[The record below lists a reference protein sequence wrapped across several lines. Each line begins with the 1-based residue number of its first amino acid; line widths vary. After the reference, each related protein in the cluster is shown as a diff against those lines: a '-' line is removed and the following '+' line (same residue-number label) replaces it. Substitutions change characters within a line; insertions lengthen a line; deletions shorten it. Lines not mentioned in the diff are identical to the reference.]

1 LFVENVPVLSI
12 LLITTATFL
21 ISGELVYRCL
31 QSIPIRVP
39 EAVSFIDEYR
49 KFLPFQSTLDNL
61 KGMAKPLLF
70 SFALTDQSLLDP
82 PSDYA
87 GPRVDLM
94 GGLDK
99 IQKKAK
105 QNKYS
110 SQFEFDLALL
120 ELISSAHDDHL
131 QIEPCS
137 PTIFS
142 FTHGGPL
149 VSISQDGL
157 KLPEVYTL
165 GM

>member
-1 LFVENVPVLSI
+1 MPVLSI
-12 LLITTATFL
+12 LLTISATFL
-21 ISGELVYRCL
+21 ISGELAYRCL

-61 KGMAKPLLF
+61 KGMLQPLLF
-70 SFALTDQSLLDP
+70 SFTLTDQGILDP

-87 GPRVDLM
+87 GPPVDLM
-94 GGLDK
+94 GGLDQ
-99 IQKKAK
+99 IQKKAR

-110 SQFEFDLALL
+110 SQFEFDLDLL
-120 ELISSAHDDHL
+120 DLIRSAHDDHL

-137 PTIFS
+137 TSVFS
-142 FTHGGPL
+142 FTHGEPL

-157 KLPEVYTL
+157 KLPEVYTF